1 MSEPEIHGLEEL
13 KRQHHALQE
22 AVSKDNRYDVEA
34 YLLVCQAV
42 GYTCEKLGERRHIT
56 GPELLDGLCDLAVE
70 RFGYLAPT
78 VLDHWGVTQTGDIG
92 EIVFNLI
99 DVELLSRRPE
109 DSKED
114 FHDLFDLPASLRE
127 RYHIDADALADEEA
141 D

>member
-1 MSEPEIHGLEEL
+1 MSDPEIHGLEEL
-13 KRQHHALQE
+13 KQQHRALQE
-22 AVSKDNRYDVEA
+22 AVRKDPRYHVEA

-42 GYTCEKLGERRHIT
+42 GYTCHKLGERRHIT
-56 GPELLDGLCDLAVE
+56 GAELVNGLCDLAVE

-78 VLDHWGVTQTGDIG
+78 VLQHWGVSRTGDVG

-114 FHDLFDLPASLRE
+114 FEDLFDLPASLRE
-127 RYHIDADALADEEA
+127 RYRIDADALADEE
-141 D
+141 DE